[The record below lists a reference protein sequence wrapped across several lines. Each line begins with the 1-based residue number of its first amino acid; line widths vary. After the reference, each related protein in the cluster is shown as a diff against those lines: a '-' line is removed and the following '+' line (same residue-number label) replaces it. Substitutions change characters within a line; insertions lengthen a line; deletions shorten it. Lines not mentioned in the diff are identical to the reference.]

1 MMKTNKNGKNRKE
14 LNLKELEAV
23 NGAGVWEWIGINIV
37 YPLGRALPKKRDGE
51 CKGLPVPRL

>member
-37 YPLGRALPKKRDGE
+37 YPLGRGLEKKRDGNSTHF
-51 CKGLPVPRL
+51 PVPRL